1 MNRLIVLIEAID
13 GLLTRHGWK
22 SVTLV
27 LLLVLGL
34 IIALI

>member
-1 MNRLIVLIEAID
+1 MSRLIALIEAID

-22 SVTLV
+22 PLILV
-27 LLLVLGL
+27 LLLLGL